1 MNSVEGRYLQTSYTE
16 SRLNDKVVGH
26 TKLCTTQRVIG
37 LLRAVWKADE
47 LQLLNILCVNKVAI
61 LCSVDLLYYVC

>member
-1 MNSVEGRYLQTSYTE
+1 MSSIEGRYLQTNYAE

-26 TKLCTTQRVIG
+26 TELGAPQRVIG

-47 LQLLNILCVNKVAI
+47 LQLLNILCANKVAI